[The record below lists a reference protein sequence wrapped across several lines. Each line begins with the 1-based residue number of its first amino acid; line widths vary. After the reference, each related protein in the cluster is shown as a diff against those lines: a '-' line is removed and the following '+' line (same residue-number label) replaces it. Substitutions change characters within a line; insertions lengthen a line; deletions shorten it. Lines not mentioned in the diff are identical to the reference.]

1 MLKNLDHISPLPEE
15 ITSFLHDIALNDR
28 IERIIVFGSR
38 ASGDY
43 EPYSDIDLAIDAPQM
58 LKYEWLKLKEY
69 VTYDL
74 RTVLRISLVNYSTN
88 PMKLKERINKTGKIL
103 YVKRT

>member
-1 MLKNLDHISPLPEE
+1 MLINLEYISPLPEE
-15 ITSFLHDIALNDR
+15 IISFLHRIALNDN

-38 ASGDY
+38 ALGDY
-43 EPYSDIDLAIDAPQM
+43 EFYSDIDLAIDAPQM
-58 LKYEWLKLKEY
+58 EKYEWQKLKEY

-88 PMKLKERINKTGKIL
+88 PMKLKERINKTGKVL
-103 YVKRT
+103 YVK